1 MKRSPWLIPAI
12 SSLVLLGACFSG
24 GAASRRFI
32 ASGDAFAQKGQ
43 WSAAAI
49 EYRNALKRTPD
60 SADAHAKLAEAASK
74 TGDLQTLASERLWA
88 AAQQPR
94 DLAAH
99 VAAGKACLAAG
110 RFGEAESVLDQAL
123 AIAPQDPAAN
133 QILGTLLMRTDRS
146 SVAEPYWKV
155 VSSVQGGDP
164 FALAD
169 YYAVVGRESAATR
182 ELHRL
187 AAIPAL
193 RDAAML
199 RLARFQYAH
208 GDEQDGDQ
216 TLDAALATNDRNV
229 GAWMLRGQMDLRDQ
243 PDAARTAFD
252 RALAIEPSSI
262 DALTGLTLADV
273 ASGHSDDAISGV
285 ETHLSADPRNVRLLL
300 LAGRTY
306 ASAQKYDKAEQTL
319 LRLVS
324 VDPAN
329 GDAYQLLG
337 RIELARGNVEAARQK
352 FEIAAHATPYS
363 IAANTMLGMLL
374 QAEGQTDAAQQTYEQ
389 ILSVNP
395 RAAIA
400 ANNLAWIYLKKGR
413 LDDSLQYARVA
424 DEELH
429 HTPQVDDTL
438 GWVYYTRNQPLDAI
452 PVLAAAATADPNNAM
467 YHFHL
472 GAAYAKADQAAFAR
486 RELDRAL
493 ALSSSF
499 PDRAEALRIR
509 GELTEN
515 K

>member
-1 MKRSPWLIPAI
+1 MRRSAWLVPAI
-12 SSLVLLGACFSG
+12 SSVVLLGACSSG
-24 GAASRRFI
+24 ATLSRRFI
-32 ASGDAFAQKGQ
+32 AAGDTYAQKGQ

-60 SADAHAKLAEAASK
+60 SPAAHAKLAEAASK
-74 TGDLQTLASERLWA
+74 LGDLQSLASERLWA

-94 DLAAH
+94 DLPGQ
-99 VAAGKACLAAG
+99 VAAGEACLAAG
-110 RFGEAESVLDQAL
+110 RFGEAEAALDAAL

-133 QILGTLLMRTDRS
+133 QALATLLMRTDRA

-155 VSSVQGGDP
+155 LASVPGGDP

-169 YYAVVGRESAATR
+169 YYAAVGREAAATR
-182 ELHRL
+182 ELRRL
-187 AAIPAL
+187 AGVPGL
-193 RDAAML
+193 RDAAAL

-208 GDEQDGDQ
+208 GQEQDGDQ
-216 TLDAALATNDRNV
+216 TLDAALARNDRNAA
-229 GAWMLRGQMDLRDQ
+229 AWMLRGQMDLRDQ

-252 RALAIEPSSI
+252 KALAIEPTSI

-273 ASGHSDDAISGV
+273 ASGHSDEAVAGV
-285 ETHLSADPRNVRLLL
+285 EARLSGDPQNLRLLL

-306 ASAQKYDKAEQTL
+306 AAAQKYDTAEQTL
-319 LRLVS
+319 LHLVS
-324 VDPAN
+324 IDPAN

-337 RIELARGNVEAARQK
+337 RLALARGNVDAARQK
-352 FEIAAHATPYS
+352 FELAAHATPYS

-374 QAEGQTDAAQQTYEQ
+374 QAEGHTQAAQHQYEQ

-400 ANNLAWIYLKKGR
+400 ANNLAWIYLKEGR
-413 LDDSLQYARVA
+413 LDQSLQYARVA

-452 PVLAAAATADPNNAM
+452 PALAAAADADPTNAM

-472 GAAYAKADQAAFAR
+472 GAAYAKADQPAFAR

-493 ALSSSF
+493 SLSSSF
-499 PDRAEALRIR
+499 SDRNEALRIR
-509 GELTEN
+509 SQLTAN